1 MILNFK
7 KVRQNA
13 KIPSRGTQGAAG
25 MDMYACIEEN
35 ITVNPGELKII
46 PTGIAVAL
54 PSSDYAVFLYARS
67 GLGVKHGICLANG
80 VGVIDSDY
88 RGEICAGICNVSDK
102 PYTIEPQERICQM
115 VVAPVVMAELKEVAD
130 LDETDRGDG
139 KFGST
144 GKN

>member
-1 MILNFK
+1 MYLSFK
-7 KVRQNA
+7 KVRENA
-13 KIPSRGTQGAAG
+13 KIPTRGTQGAAG
-25 MDMYACIEEN
+25 MDMYACIEKE

-102 PYTIEPQERICQM
+102 PYTIQPQERICQM
-115 VVAPVVMAELKEVAD
+115 VVAPVVMAELVEVQN
-130 LDETDRGDG
+130 LDETDRGEG

-144 GKN
+144 GKS

>member
-1 MILNFK
+1 MTLNFK
-7 KVRQNA
+7 KVRENA
-13 KIPSRGTQGAAG
+13 KVPTRGTSGAAG
-25 MDMYACIEEN
+25 MDMYACIDES
-35 ITVNPGELKII
+35 ITINPGELKII

-54 PSSDYAVFLYARS
+54 PSADYGVFLYARS

-88 RGEICAGICNVSDK
+88 RGEICAGLCNVSNE
-102 PYTIEPQERICQM
+102 PYTIQPQERICQM
-115 VVAPVVMAELKEVAD
+115 VVAPVVMAELNQVEE
-130 LDETDRGDG
+130 LDDTLRGGG

>member
-1 MILNFK
+1 MTINFK
-7 KVRQNA
+7 KVRENA
-13 KIPSRGTQGAAG
+13 KIPTRGTQGAAG

-88 RGEICAGICNVSDK
+88 RGEICAGICNVSNE
-102 PYTIEPQERICQM
+102 PYTIQPQERICQM
-115 VVAPVVMAELKEVAD
+115 VVAPVVMAELAEVED
-130 LDETDRGDG
+130 LDKTHRGDG

-144 GKN
+144 GRS